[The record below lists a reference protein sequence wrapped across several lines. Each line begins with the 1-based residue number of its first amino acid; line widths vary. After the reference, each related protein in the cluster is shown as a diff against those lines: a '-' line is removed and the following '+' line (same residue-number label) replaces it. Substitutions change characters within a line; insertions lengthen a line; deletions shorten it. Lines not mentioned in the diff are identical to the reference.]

1 MSPRFMLDTDTVS
14 FALRGEGRVAEELL
28 DHRPSDLCVS
38 AITLAELNYGADAK
52 RSRKLRRL
60 IDTFAQSV
68 QTVPFD
74 AQAAGRFG
82 TVAAALARK
91 GTPIGA
97 FDTLIAAHALALGL
111 TLVTNNTQHFSRVS
125 GLKVENW
132 A

>member
-1 MSPRFMLDTDTVS
+1 
-14 FALRGEGRVAEELL
+14 VAEGLL
-28 DHRPSDLCVS
+28 DHRPSDLCIS
-38 AITLAELNYGADAK
+38 AITLAELNYGAHAK
-52 RSRKLRRL
+52 RSKKLRRL
-60 IDTFAQSV
+60 IDTFAQGV
-68 QTVPFD
+68 QPVPFD

-91 GTPIGA
+91 GTPIGG

>member
-1 MSPRFMLDTDTVS
+1 MLDTDTVS
-14 FALRGEGRVAEELL
+14 FALRGEGRVAEGLL

-74 AQAAGRFG
+74 AHAAGRFG

-91 GTPIGA
+91 GTPIGG

>member
-1 MSPRFMLDTDTVS
+1 MLDTDTVS

>member
-1 MSPRFMLDTDTVS
+1 MLDTDTVS
-14 FALRGEGRVAEELL
+14 FALRGEGHVTERLL

-52 RSRKLRRL
+52 RSKKLRRL
-60 IDTFAQSV
+60 IDTFVESV
-68 QTVPFD
+68 PTVPFD

-82 TVAAALARK
+82 AVAAALVRA
-91 GTPIGA
+91 GTPIGG

>member
-1 MSPRFMLDTDTVS
+1 MLDTDTVS
-14 FALRGEGRVAEELL
+14 FALRGEGRVAEGLL

-74 AQAAGRFG
+74 ARAAGRFG
-82 TVAAALARK
+82 VVAAALARK
-91 GTPIGA
+91 GTPIGG

-111 TLVTNNTQHFSRVS
+111 TLVTNKTQHFNRVS